1 MLNKPRGVVTTLRDQ
16 KGRPDAAA
24 LVAGCGCRVWPVG
37 RLDMDSEGLL
47 LFTNDGDF
55 SQMLTHPSHQVDKRY
70 RVWVRGY
77 TRRREEALRR
87 PVSLDGYTIRPPGVR
102 FLHRQEET
110 ACLEVVIHEGRNR
123 QIRRMCGM
131 AGLEVTRL
139 QRVGEG
145 PAPAGRPAPWR
156 LALSDAGGADHAA
169 PKEMN
174 GEAAMAKDILARMK
188 ERAPSFTKG
197 QRAIAGYILDTF
209 EKAAFLTAG
218 RLGRAVGVSE
228 STVVRFAMELGYD
241 GYPSMQ
247 KELQELVLKR
257 LTAVQRMEVAQD
269 RLKNQDVVDAVLE
282 ADMEKIRKTQE
293 KLDRKDF
300 QAAVHGMLRARKLY
314 ILGARSS
321 APWQAF
327 SAFT

>member
-1 MLNKPRGVVTTLRDQ
+1 M
-16 KGRPDAAA
+16 
-24 LVAGCGCRVWPVG
+24 
-37 RLDMDSEGLL
+37 
-47 LFTNDGDF
+47 
-55 SQMLTHPSHQVDKRY
+55 
-70 RVWVRGY
+70 
-77 TRRREEALRR
+77 
-87 PVSLDGYTIRPPGVR
+87 
-102 FLHRQEET
+102 
-110 ACLEVVIHEGRNR
+110 
-123 QIRRMCGM
+123 
-131 AGLEVTRL
+131 
-139 QRVGEG
+139 
-145 PAPAGRPAPWR
+145 
-156 LALSDAGGADHAA
+156 
-169 PKEMN
+169 
-174 GEAAMAKDILARMK
+174 
-188 ERAPSFTKG
+188 
-197 QRAIAGYILDTF
+197 
-209 EKAAFLTAG
+209 
-218 RLGRAVGVSE
+218 
-228 STVVRFAMELGYD
+228 VRFAMELGYD

>member
-1 MLNKPRGVVTTLRDQ
+1 
-16 KGRPDAAA
+16 
-24 LVAGCGCRVWPVG
+24 
-37 RLDMDSEGLL
+37 
-47 LFTNDGDF
+47 
-55 SQMLTHPSHQVDKRY
+55 
-70 RVWVRGY
+70 
-77 TRRREEALRR
+77 
-87 PVSLDGYTIRPPGVR
+87 
-102 FLHRQEET
+102 
-110 ACLEVVIHEGRNR
+110 
-123 QIRRMCGM
+123 
-131 AGLEVTRL
+131 
-139 QRVGEG
+139 
-145 PAPAGRPAPWR
+145 
-156 LALSDAGGADHAA
+156 
-169 PKEMN
+169 
-174 GEAAMAKDILARMK
+174 MAKDILARMK

-321 APWQAF
+321 APLASFF
-327 SAFT
+327 SFYLG

>member
-1 MLNKPRGVVTTLRDQ
+1 
-16 KGRPDAAA
+16 
-24 LVAGCGCRVWPVG
+24 
-37 RLDMDSEGLL
+37 
-47 LFTNDGDF
+47 
-55 SQMLTHPSHQVDKRY
+55 
-70 RVWVRGY
+70 
-77 TRRREEALRR
+77 
-87 PVSLDGYTIRPPGVR
+87 
-102 FLHRQEET
+102 
-110 ACLEVVIHEGRNR
+110 
-123 QIRRMCGM
+123 
-131 AGLEVTRL
+131 
-139 QRVGEG
+139 
-145 PAPAGRPAPWR
+145 
-156 LALSDAGGADHAA
+156 
-169 PKEMN
+169 
-174 GEAAMAKDILARMK
+174 MAKDILARMK

-321 APWQAF
+321 APLASFFGFYLGYMFRNVQLITTASTAEVCEQLVGIGPEDWILAF
-327 SAFT
+327 SFPRYSASTGRGACFGRSRGATVVGITDNRESPVGQCADLVLCAKSDMLSMVDSLVAPLSLVNALLVAIAAHRGKELTETCGQLEPIWERYDVYEQMDGE

>member
-1 MLNKPRGVVTTLRDQ
+1 MKERLQKILSARGVASRRKAEEWILAGRVQVDGRVAGLGDQADPALQTIAVDGRPLPASGEPVYIMLNKPRGVVTTLRDQ

-102 FLHRQEET
+102 FLHRQGET

-145 PAPAGRPAPWR
+145 PLRLGGLPLGAWRYLTPEELTKTRHELLATKPAD
-156 LALSDAGGADHAA
+156 L
-169 PKEMN
+169 
-174 GEAAMAKDILARMK
+174 AAMAGVLRKYAREGK
-188 ERAPSFTKG
+188 FC
-197 QRAIAGYILDTF
+197 TF
-209 EKAAFLTAG
+209 SGTNG
-218 RLGRAVGVSE
+218 
-228 STVVRFAMELGYD
+228 
-241 GYPSMQ
+241 
-247 KELQELVLKR
+247 
-257 LTAVQRMEVAQD
+257 
-269 RLKNQDVVDAVLE
+269 
-282 ADMEKIRKTQE
+282 
-293 KLDRKDF
+293 
-300 QAAVHGMLRARKLY
+300 
-314 ILGARSS
+314 GA
-321 APWQAF
+321 
-327 SAFT
+327 

>member
-1 MLNKPRGVVTTLRDQ
+1 MKERLQKILSARGVASRRKAEEWILAGRVQVDGRVAGLGDQADPALQTIAVDGRPLPASGEPVYIMLNKPRGVVTTLRDQ

-102 FLHRQEET
+102 FLHRQGET

-145 PAPAGRPAPWR
+145 PLRLGGRPFYCPSLR
-156 LALSDAGGADHAA
+156 RQGLRGG
-169 PKEMN
+169 PP
-174 GEAAMAKDILARMK
+174 
-188 ERAPSFTKG
+188 RAPGRCRRFPKPAFERG
-197 QRAIAGYILDTF
+197 Q
-209 EKAAFLTAG
+209 
-218 RLGRAVGVSE
+218 
-228 STVVRFAMELGYD
+228 
-241 GYPSMQ
+241 
-247 KELQELVLKR
+247 
-257 LTAVQRMEVAQD
+257 
-269 RLKNQDVVDAVLE
+269 
-282 ADMEKIRKTQE
+282 
-293 KLDRKDF
+293 
-300 QAAVHGMLRARKLY
+300 
-314 ILGARSS
+314 
-321 APWQAF
+321 
-327 SAFT
+327 

>member
-1 MLNKPRGVVTTLRDQ
+1 
-16 KGRPDAAA
+16 
-24 LVAGCGCRVWPVG
+24 
-37 RLDMDSEGLL
+37 
-47 LFTNDGDF
+47 
-55 SQMLTHPSHQVDKRY
+55 
-70 RVWVRGY
+70 
-77 TRRREEALRR
+77 
-87 PVSLDGYTIRPPGVR
+87 
-102 FLHRQEET
+102 
-110 ACLEVVIHEGRNR
+110 
-123 QIRRMCGM
+123 
-131 AGLEVTRL
+131 
-139 QRVGEG
+139 
-145 PAPAGRPAPWR
+145 
-156 LALSDAGGADHAA
+156 
-169 PKEMN
+169 
-174 GEAAMAKDILARMK
+174 MAKDILARMK

-321 APWQAF
+321 APLASFFSFYLGYMFRNVQLITTASTAEVCEQLVGIGPEDWILAF
-327 SAFT
+327 SFPRYSASTGRGACFGRSRGATVVGITDNRERPPGGHCGPQGEGTDGDLWPAGAHLGAVRRV